1 MHCQLVLRRRLV
13 QPFWPVIGLQR
24 HQFPLSSV
32 CFGRPYNLVITP
44 QPALSDPARTTQHH
58 GNKKRVPNVNQTK
71 DVFKFPATATA
82 GS

>member
-32 CFGRPYNLVITP
+32 CFGRPATDHNVVGYWTIQPRYHSPTGVI
-44 QPALSDPARTTQHH
+44 
-58 GNKKRVPNVNQTK
+58 
-71 DVFKFPATATA
+71 
-82 GS
+82 